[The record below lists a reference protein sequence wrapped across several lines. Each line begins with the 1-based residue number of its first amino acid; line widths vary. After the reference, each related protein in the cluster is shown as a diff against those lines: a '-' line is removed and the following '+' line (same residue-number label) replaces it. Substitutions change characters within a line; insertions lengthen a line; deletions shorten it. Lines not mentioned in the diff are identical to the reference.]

1 MHRLGACN
9 FTLSIECALNAI
21 AGDLIRDFKQLRFD
35 VQQRHLPFGL
45 ANLCRQLLLCANHL
59 ARVSV
64 SEFQRFQEFRFRQF
78 VGGTFDHDDIVF
90 GADINQIEIAL

>member
-21 AGDLIRDFKQLRFD
+21 AGNLIRDFKQFRFD
-35 VQQRHLPFGL
+35 VQKRHLTFGL
-45 ANLCRQLLLCANHL
+45 ASLCRQLLLCANHL

-64 SEFQRFQEFRFRQF
+64 REFQRF
-78 VGGTFDHDDIVF
+78 
-90 GADINQIEIAL
+90 